1 MMPQSKINHI
11 NKFYLSLLILL
22 HTVWNLVNIGK
33 AVNITL
39 VNGRP
44 LQHLTIDNSNGEV
57 YVGGVNRIYR
67 LDSNLT
73 LRQAEDTG
81 PVQDSPNCITP
92 VDLARCPS
100 ASLTDNYNKIL
111 LVYPTRGKL
120 IQCGSIYQGACYM
133 HPLNDIT
140 IKTTHL
146 DENLAANTEQDSSVG
161 FIARGPTSM
170 GSPDIF
176 YIGSSFVNYQDSAA
190 KTIREKVPA
199 VSSRKLRQD
208 EEFKFMSEDSLTGRG
223 SFIRFNNA
231 ERNPT
236 TQYVSGFNQDNYAY
250 FLFVQKETIYHHVS
264 KILQLCKN
272 DKTYNSYIEMSLKCT
287 KNLVDYPFIQ
297 SAILSKPGS
306 QLANSLSARTNEYL
320 IFSLFSKTTDAY
332 SDSALCI
339 YKMTDIRTKFQE
351 NLQQCS
357 SGKGYLVGTLKGVK
371 GTTCSSGVSLIFS
384 FLTFNFKF
392 KTKLSLFSYIKFQ

>member
-1 MMPQSKINHI
+1 MMPQSKINHT
-11 NKFYLSLLILL
+11 NKFYPSLLILL
-22 HTVWNLVNIGK
+22 HTVWNLVNIGQ

-44 LQHLTIDNSNGEV
+44 LQHLTIDPSNGEV

-67 LDSNLT
+67 LYSNLT

-81 PVQDSPNCITP
+81 PVSDSPNCLPPI
-92 VDLARCPS
+92 DASCSS
-100 ASLTDNYNKIL
+100 ASSTDNYNKIL

-133 HPLNDIT
+133 HHLNDIT
-140 IKTTHL
+140 IKSTHL
-146 DENLAANTEQDSSVG
+146 DEDVAANSEQDSSVG

-170 GSPDIF
+170 GSPDIL
-176 YIGSSFVNYQDSAA
+176 YVASTFVNHQDSSAIN
-190 KTIREKVPA
+190 IRDKVPA
-199 VSSRKLRQD
+199 VSSRKLTNN
-208 EEFKFMSEDSLTGRG
+208 EEFKIMFKNSLTGTR
-223 SFIRFNNA
+223 SSVAFKSA
-231 ERNPT
+231 ERKPT
-236 TQYVSGFNQDNYAY
+236 TQYIGGFDLDNYVY
-250 FLFVQKETIYHHVS
+250 FLFTQKEKDNHHLS

-287 KNLVDYPFIQ
+287 NNLVDYPFIQ
-297 SAILSKPGS
+297 TAVLSKPGS
-306 QLANSLSARTNEYL
+306 QLANSLSVTTEDHV
-320 IFSLFSKTTDAY
+320 IFSLFSKTTDAN

-339 YKMTDIRTKFQE
+339 YKMTDIRTKFKE

-357 SGKGYLVGTLKGVK
+357 SGKGDLVDTLKRVE
-371 GTTCSSGVSLIFS
+371 GTTCSPGVSLIFC

-392 KTKLSLFSYIKFQ
+392 KTKFLLFSYI

>member
-1 MMPQSKINHI
+1 MSCNFFTM
-11 NKFYLSLLILL
+11 LIFL
-22 HTVWNLVNIGK
+22 HTVWLLVDIGQ

-44 LQHLTIDNSNGEV
+44 LQHLTIDPSNGEV

-67 LDSNLT
+67 LYSNLT

-81 PVQDSPNCITP
+81 PVQDSPSCLPPI
-92 VDLARCPS
+92 DLTKCLS
-100 ASLTDNYNKIL
+100 TSSKDNYNKIL

-120 IQCGSIYQGACYM
+120 IQCGNIYQGACYM

-140 IKTTHL
+140 IKSTHL
-146 DENLAANTEQDSSVG
+146 DENVAANSEQDSSVG
-161 FIARGPTSM
+161 FIAKGPTSM

-190 KTIREKVPA
+190 ISIRDKVPA
-199 VSSRKLRQD
+199 VSSRKLTQD
-208 EEFKFMSEDSLTGRG
+208 EEFKFMSKDSLTGRG

-231 ERNPT
+231 ERQPT
-236 TQYVSGFNQDNYAY
+236 TQYVSGFDLDNYVY
-250 FLFVQKETIYHHVS
+250 FFFTQKEKDNHDLS

-297 SAILSKPGS
+297 TAVLSKPGS
-306 QLANSLSARTNEYL
+306 QLANSLSAGTNEYV
-320 IFSLFSKTTDAY
+320 IFSLFSKTTDAN

-339 YKMTDIRTKFQE
+339 YKMTDIRTKFKE
-351 NLQQCS
+351 NLQQCN
-357 SGKGYLVGTLKGVK
+357 SGKGDLVDTLKGVE
-371 GTTCSSGVSLIFS
+371 GTTCLSGTSVMFTYCCSILLLLYYLIKYWY
-384 FLTFNFKF
+384 T
-392 KTKLSLFSYIKFQ
+392 

>member
-1 MMPQSKINHI
+1 MSCNFFTM
-11 NKFYLSLLILL
+11 LIFL
-22 HTVWNLVNIGK
+22 HTVWLLVDIGQ

-44 LQHLTIDNSNGEV
+44 LQHLTIDPSNGEV

-67 LDSNLT
+67 LYSNLT

-92 VDLARCPS
+92 VDLASCPS
-100 ASLTDNYNKIL
+100 ASSTDNYNKIL

-140 IKTTHL
+140 MKSTHL
-146 DENLAANTEQDSSVG
+146 DENVAANSEQDSSVG
-161 FIARGPTSM
+161 LIANGPTSM

-176 YIGSSFVNYQDSAA
+176 YVVSSFVNYQDP
-190 KTIREKVPA
+190 KVLGLRDKVPA
-199 VSSRKLRQD
+199 VSSRKLTKN
-208 EEFKFMSEDSLTGRG
+208 EEFKFMSKNSLTGRG
-223 SFIRFNNA
+223 SFIGFNTA
-231 ERNPT
+231 ERKPK
-236 TQYVSGFNQDNYAY
+236 TQYASGFDLDNYVY
-250 FLFVQKETIYHHVS
+250 FFFTQNEKDTHHLS

-272 DKTYNSYIEMSLKCT
+272 DETYNSYIEMSLKCT

-297 SAILSKPGS
+297 TAVLSKPGS
-306 QLANSLSARTNEYL
+306 QLANSLSAGTNEYV
-320 IFSLFSKTTDAY
+320 IFSLFSKTTDAN

-339 YKMTDIRTKFQE
+339 YKMADIRTKFKE

-357 SGKGYLVGTLKGVK
+357 SGKGDLVDTLKRVE
-371 GTTCSSGVSLIFS
+371 GTTCSSGVSV
-384 FLTFNFKF
+384 KF
-392 KTKLSLFSYIKFQ
+392 IY